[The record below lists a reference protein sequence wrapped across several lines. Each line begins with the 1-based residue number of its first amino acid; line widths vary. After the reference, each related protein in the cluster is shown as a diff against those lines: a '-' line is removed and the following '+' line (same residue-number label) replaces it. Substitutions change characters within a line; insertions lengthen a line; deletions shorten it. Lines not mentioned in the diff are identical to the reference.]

1 MNVLMRFMIL
11 VVWLVPLQRV
21 KEKNFSAIFQ
31 LLICSLAQLFVYKK
45 YIKLLCTKINFE
57 NSFPPPQG
65 TLPFTLQVL
74 VSSFRNLLTR

>member
-11 VVWLVPLQRV
+11 VVWLVTLQRV

-45 YIKLLCTKINFE
+45 YIKLLCTKINF
-57 NSFPPPQG
+57 
-65 TLPFTLQVL
+65 VI
-74 VSSFRNLLTR
+74 